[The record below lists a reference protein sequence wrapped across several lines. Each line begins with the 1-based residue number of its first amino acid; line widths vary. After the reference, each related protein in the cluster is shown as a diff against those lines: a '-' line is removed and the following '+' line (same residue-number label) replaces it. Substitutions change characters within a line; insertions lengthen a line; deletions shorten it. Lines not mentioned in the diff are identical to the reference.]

1 MLNKKITKRTDDYPQ
16 WYQDIVEAAELAEH
30 GPVKGTMIIKPY
42 GYAIWENIQKI
53 LDQKIKKT
61 GHVNAYFPL
70 LFPKSFL
77 TKEAKHVDGFAKE
90 CAVVTHHRMKK
101 KGKEIIVDESAKL
114 NQELIIR
121 PTSKEKLL
129 VANYALEE
137 GVERSDD
144 IDQMI
149 EELIH
154 VYSEK
159 VEVTEERIEEMYEE
173 HYVSQVEEMGYEA
186 DIPLE
191 DMREELE
198 MGLVTEELEST
209 FKSKAE
215 EMKDSADIEVLV
227 NKDYF

>member
-1 MLNKKITKRTDDYPQ
+1 MKGQTKKILIWGFVVLFVLAGILYAYNLNEEHKKEAEESKEEEQTYKKEPDGGDVAVKVNDLFLTYNDLDKLMEKVSLEHQ
-16 WYQDIVEAAELAEH
+16 MTGEDIDKE
-30 GPVKGTMIIKPY
+30 
-42 GYAIWENIQKI
+42 
-53 LDQKIKKT
+53 QKIKE
-61 GHVNAYFPL
+61 VIDRA
-70 LFPKSFL
+70 
-77 TKEAKHVDGFAKE
+77 
-90 CAVVTHHRMKK
+90 
-101 KGKEIIVDESAKL
+101 
-114 NQELIIR
+114 
-121 PTSKEKLL
+121 KEKLL

-198 MGLVTEELEST
+198 MGLVAEELEST

-227 NKDYF
+227 SKDYF